1 MHMHEF
7 QAKELLASH
16 EIEIPRG
23 RVTDNAADAERIA
36 RRFGCDRFVVKAQVL
51 SGDRERAG
59 GVRFAATPE
68 GVRQTADAMLG
79 RVLVT
84 PQTGP
89 AGEKVRWVYVEE
101 ALDPA
106 KMFYVAVNLDRAS
119 GTLVML
125 ASAAGGS
132 DLESR
137 SRHDPDLVKRIT
149 LTLENGEAT
158 GDFAG
163 LAHSIGLTG
172 GVAAEAV
179 RVFTR
184 LGRIAA
190 RLDATLVEI
199 NPLALT
205 DDGRLV
211 ALDAKATVDDNAMQ
225 RHPAF
230 ASMRSAFQMESGD
243 PEELGADRHQL
254 NYQRLDGD
262 IGLVANGAGLALATL
277 DMVTDAGGKAANF
290 MDIRTTASSLDVAYG
305 LELLLSSPKVKVILV
320 NVHGG
325 GMQRCDTIAEAIG
338 IAMRRAKSPKPL
350 IVRMA
355 GNNADF
361 ARTRLESSGIRFQ
374 EGADMQDAVKQAV
387 AIARRDAA

>member
-16 EIEIPRG
+16 EVEIPRG
-23 RVTDNAADAERIA
+23 RVTDNSADAERIA

-158 GDFAG
+158 GDFTG

>member
-16 EIEIPRG
+16 EIEVPRG

-36 RRFGCDRFVVKAQVL
+36 RRFGCDRFAVKAQVL
-51 SGDRERAG
+51 SGDRESAG

-68 GVRQTADAMLG
+68 GVRQVADAMFG

-101 ALDPA
+101 ALDPI
-106 KMFYVAVNLDRAS
+106 KQLYVAVSLDRAS
-119 GTLVML
+119 GAVVML

-137 SRHDPDLVKRIT
+137 SKRDPDLVKRIT
-149 LTLENGEAT
+149 LKLEDGEAS
-158 GDFAG
+158 GDFKG
-163 LAHSIGLTG
+163 LAASIGLTG
-172 GVAAEAV
+172 AVADEAV
-179 RVFTR
+179 RLFSR
-184 LGRIAA
+184 LSRIAV

-230 ASMRSAFQMESGD
+230 ATMRSAFQMESGD

-277 DMVTDAGGKAANF
+277 DMVADAGGKAANF

-361 ARTRLESSGIRFQ
+361 ARTRLESSGIRFE
-374 EGADMQDAVKQAV
+374 EGVDMQDAVKRAV

>member
-16 EIEIPRG
+16 DIEIPRG
-23 RVTDNAADAERIA
+23 RVTDSSADAERIA

-51 SGDRERAG
+51 SGDRQSAG

-84 PQTGP
+84 PHTGP

-101 ALDPA
+101 ALDPV
-106 KMFYVAVNLDRAS
+106 KMLYVAINLDRAS

-125 ASAAGGS
+125 ASAAGGG
-132 DLESR
+132 DLEAR
-137 SRHDPDLVKRIT
+137 TRHEPDIIKRIT
-149 LTLENGEAT
+149 LTIGDGEAT
-158 GDFAG
+158 GDFEG
-163 LAHSIGLTG
+163 LARSIGLTG
-172 GVAAEAV
+172 ETAGEAV
-179 RVFTR
+179 RLFAR
-184 LGRIAA
+184 LGRIAV

-230 ASMRSAFQMESGD
+230 ATMRSAFQMESGD

-277 DMVTDAGGKAANF
+277 DMVADAGGKAANF

-338 IAMRRAKSPKPL
+338 IAMRRAKAPKPL

-374 EGADMQDAVKQAV
+374 EGVDMQDAVKQAV

>member
-16 EIEIPRG
+16 EIEVPRG

-36 RRFGCDRFVVKAQVL
+36 RRFGCDRFAVKAQVL
-51 SGDRERAG
+51 SGDRESAG

-68 GVRQTADAMLG
+68 GVRQVADAMFG

-101 ALDPA
+101 ALDPI
-106 KMFYVAVNLDRAS
+106 KQLYVAVSLDRAS
-119 GTLVML
+119 GAVVML

-137 SRHDPDLVKRIT
+137 SKRDPDLVKRIT
-149 LTLENGEAT
+149 LKLDDGEAS
-158 GDFAG
+158 GDFKG
-163 LAHSIGLTG
+163 LAASIGLTG
-172 GVAAEAV
+172 AVADEAV
-179 RVFTR
+179 RLFSR
-184 LGRIAA
+184 LSRIAV

-230 ASMRSAFQMESGD
+230 ATMRSAFQMESGD

-277 DMVTDAGGKAANF
+277 DMVADAGGKAANF

-361 ARTRLESSGIRFQ
+361 ARTRLESSGIRFE
-374 EGADMQDAVKQAV
+374 EGVDMQDAVKRAV

>member
-16 EIEIPRG
+16 EIEVPRG

-36 RRFGCDRFVVKAQVL
+36 RRFGCERFAVKAQVL
-51 SGDRERAG
+51 SGDREGAG

-68 GVRQTADAMLG
+68 GVRQSADAMFG

-101 ALDPA
+101 ALDPI
-106 KMFYVAVNLDRAS
+106 KQLYVAVSLDRAS
-119 GTLVML
+119 GALVML

-132 DLESR
+132 DLENR
-137 SRHDPDLVKRIT
+137 SKREPDLVKRIT
-149 LTLENGEAT
+149 LRLDGGEAS
-158 GDFAG
+158 GDFKG
-163 LAHSIGLTG
+163 LAASIGLTG
-172 GVAAEAV
+172 AVADEAV
-179 RVFTR
+179 RLFSR
-184 LGRIAA
+184 LSRIAV

-211 ALDAKATVDDNAMQ
+211 ALDAKATVDDNALQ

-230 ASMRSAFQMESGD
+230 ATMRSAFQMESGD

-277 DMVTDAGGKAANF
+277 DMVVDAGGKAANF

-338 IAMRRAKSPKPL
+338 IAMRRTKSPKPL
-350 IVRMA
+350 VVRMA

-361 ARTRLESSGIRFQ
+361 ARTRLESSGILFE
-374 EGADMQDAVKQAV
+374 EGVDMQDAVRRAV

>member
-1 MHMHEF
+1 M
-7 QAKELLASH
+7 ATGKAPAACASL
-16 EIEIPRG
+16 R
-23 RVTDNAADAERIA
+23 
-36 RRFGCDRFVVKAQVL
+36 
-51 SGDRERAG
+51 
-59 GVRFAATPE
+59 TPE
-68 GVRQTADAMLG
+68 GVRQVAETMFG

-101 ALDPA
+101 ALDPI
-106 KMFYVAVNLDRAS
+106 KQFYVAVSLDRAS
-119 GTLVML
+119 GAVVML

-137 SRHDPDLVKRIT
+137 SKRDPDLVKRIT
-149 LTLENGEAT
+149 LKLDDGEAS
-158 GDFAG
+158 GDFKG
-163 LAHSIGLTG
+163 LAASIGLTG
-172 GVAAEAV
+172 AVADEAV
-179 RVFTR
+179 RLFSR
-184 LGRIAA
+184 LSRIAV

-230 ASMRSAFQMESGD
+230 ATMRSAFQMESGD

-277 DMVTDAGGKAANF
+277 DMVADAGGKAANF

-361 ARTRLESSGIRFQ
+361 ARTRLESSGIRFE
-374 EGADMQDAVKQAV
+374 EGIDMQDAVKRAV

>member
-1 MHMHEF
+1 MI
-7 QAKELLASH
+7 S
-16 EIEIPRG
+16 
-23 RVTDNAADAERIA
+23 
-36 RRFGCDRFVVKAQVL
+36 
-51 SGDRERAG
+51 
-59 GVRFAATPE
+59 
-68 GVRQTADAMLG
+68 
-79 RVLVT
+79 
-84 PQTGP
+84 
-89 AGEKVRWVYVEE
+89 E
-101 ALDPA
+101 AWR
-106 KMFYVAVNLDRAS
+106 RAS
-119 GTLVML
+119 G
-125 ASAAGGS
+125 S
-132 DLESR
+132 
-137 SRHDPDLVKRIT
+137 
-149 LTLENGEAT
+149 T
-158 GDFAG
+158 GA
-163 LAHSIGLTG
+163 
-172 GVAAEAV
+172 VADEAV
-179 RVFTR
+179 RLFSR
-184 LGRIAA
+184 LSRIAV

-230 ASMRSAFQMESGD
+230 ATMRSAFQMESGD

-277 DMVTDAGGKAANF
+277 DMVADAGGKAANF

-361 ARTRLESSGIRFQ
+361 ARTRLESSGIRFE
-374 EGADMQDAVKQAV
+374 EGVDMQDAVKRAV